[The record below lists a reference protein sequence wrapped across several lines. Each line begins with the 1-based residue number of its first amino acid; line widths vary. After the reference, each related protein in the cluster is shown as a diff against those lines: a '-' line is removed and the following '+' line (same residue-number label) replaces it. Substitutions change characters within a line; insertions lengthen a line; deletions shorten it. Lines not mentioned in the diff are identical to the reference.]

1 MLPLRP
7 DQTRPPT
14 SLSDTH
20 LSATSLSDTHTIETP
35 EQIPIEF
42 AVAGIGSRFLALL
55 IDTLIQTGVGIAL
68 LLTVGVAFRVAA
80 SIRNTPGFSQAGGVL
95 LILSAFLLFFGY
107 FAIFEIVWN
116 GQTPGKRI
124 IGLRVVKDSGRPLT
138 AAESIGRNLMRIVDS
153 LPSFYAVGII
163 AAVCN
168 SQNKRLGDFVAGS
181 IVVRERS
188 LQEMKPDLQN
198 SQAQSN
204 AEAFFPPP
212 PLGAQGLSMEELT
225 LIDTFLHRRHSLEM
239 VVRARMAHEVFDRV
253 KHQLSLPPG
262 DVSVESIL
270 EMAAY
275 QRRSTGSFS

>member
-1 MLPLRP
+1 
-7 DQTRPPT
+7 
-14 SLSDTH
+14 
-20 LSATSLSDTHTIETP
+20 
-35 EQIPIEF
+35 
-42 AVAGIGSRFLALL
+42 VAGIGSRFLALL
-55 IDTLIQTGVGIAL
+55 IDTLIQIGVGIAL
-68 LLTVGVAFRVAA
+68 LLTVGVSFGVAA
-80 SIRNTPGFSQAGGVL
+80 SLRDMPLFSQAGGAL

-138 AAESIGRNLMRIVDS
+138 AAETIGRNLMRIVDS

-198 SQAQSN
+198 SRAQGPAQSN
-204 AEAFFPPP
+204 DAVSLPLPS
-212 PLGAQGLSMEELT
+212 LGAQGLSMEELT
-225 LIDTFLHRRHSLEM
+225 LIDTFLHRRHSLDM

-253 KHQLSLPPG
+253 KDKLSLPPG
-262 DVSVESIL
+262 DASVESIL